1 MELAFQWCGFGHGQ
15 WCHFLLAG
23 TWFVSVLH
31 NYKWDFSEHAC
42 LFPSCPSIMKLSG
55 QRVYVFYILIDFDK
69 LFRKCMCHCVLPLM
83 LLQGYVFPPDPYHRQ
98 ILPIKNILPVW
109 WIKKIIYFFAICI
122 FLLVDCLFISFPHF
136 LPGCLSFFFFNEFE
150 RSLCIF
156 RTDKGRGSGVR
167 LPVSEPCLCHLLT
180 VTLGELSDFFAPQ
193 FPHLLHEVNNNK
205 LIIIVRVR

>member
-1 MELAFQWCGFGHGQ
+1 MHVPLCTPTDAVTRVCFSPRPVPSPDFTNQK
-15 WCHFLLAG
+15 HF
-23 TWFVSVLH
+23 TS
-31 NYKWDFSEHAC
+31 
-42 LFPSCPSIMKLSG
+42 MM
-55 QRVYVFYILIDFDK
+55 DK
-69 LFRKCMCHCVLPLM
+69 KT
-83 LLQGYVFPPDPYHRQ
+83 
-98 ILPIKNILPVW
+98 
-109 WIKKIIYFFAICI
+109 IYFFAICI
-122 FLLVDCLFISFPHF
+122 FLLVNCLFISFPHF

-156 RTDKGRGSGVR
+156 RTDKGTGSGVR